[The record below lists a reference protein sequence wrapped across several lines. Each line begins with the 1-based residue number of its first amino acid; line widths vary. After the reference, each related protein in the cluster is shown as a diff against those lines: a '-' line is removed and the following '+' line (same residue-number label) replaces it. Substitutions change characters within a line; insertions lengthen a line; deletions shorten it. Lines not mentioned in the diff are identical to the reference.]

1 VGHPDLFDSR
11 GWTLPDSIVSR
22 ADEARASGNVPVIVG
37 RDGSAAGVVIVGDD
51 QREGWEET
59 VSALAADGV
68 EIAILTGDD
77 RRAATTFE
85 EHPEVEHVFAGVPP
99 EAKAETVERLGGEGE
114 TVMVGD
120 GTNDAPALA
129 AADLGIALGSGTA
142 LAADAADVAIVTD
155 DLASLSTT
163 FDLSAA
169 ANRRVR
175 QNIGWAFLYNGVA
188 IPLAITG
195 LLNPL
200 FAAVAMAGSS
210 LLVVTNSA
218 RPLLE

>member
-1 VGHPDLFDSR
+1 M
-11 GWTLPDSIVSR
+11 
-22 ADEARASGNVPVIVG
+22 A
-37 RDGSAAGVVIVGDD
+37 RDGYDGSSYVWVV
-51 QREGWEET
+51 R
-59 VSALAADGV
+59 S
-68 EIAILTGDD
+68 
-77 RRAATTFE
+77 
-85 EHPEVEHVFAGVPP
+85 
-99 EAKAETVERLGGEGE
+99 
-114 TVMVGD
+114 
-120 GTNDAPALA
+120 PALA

-169 ANRRVR
+169 ANRRVK

-218 RPLLE
+218 RPLLK